1 MADDPTERPHRPPVH
16 MGLRVLARHSA
27 GRHGGRQLAHSVV
40 EARTP
45 KLLPS
50 SVRLAEGTRSAS
62 VARAPMAPPPPP
74 GWSAAEPS
82 AAAAPA
88 PGASASVARS
98 PEPAA
103 AESSRPSWAPSWMSD
118 FAAQWM
124 FGDQSAASEG
134 LMTMDAAAKM
144 PEPTKE
150 QRIAR
155 FIARGGLERS
165 RGARIVEGAGSG
177 PIPASELGASGD
189 AEPQESEPRPMKL
202 ARTPAGETP

>member
-1 MADDPTERPHRPPVH
+1 MADDPTEKPHRPPVH

-50 SVRLAEGTRSAS
+50 SVRLAEGARAAS
-62 VARAPMAPPPPP
+62 VARAPLAPPAPPP
-74 GWSAAEPS
+74 GWSAAES
-82 AAAAPA
+82 HAAPA
-88 PGASASVARS
+88 PAAHEAAVART

-103 AESSRPSWAPSWMSD
+103 DDSSRPSWAPSWMSD

-124 FGDQSAASEG
+124 FGDQSSASQG
-134 LMTMDAAAKM
+134 LVSMDAAAKM

-155 FIARGGLERS
+155 FI
-165 RGARIVEGAGSG
+165 
-177 PIPASELGASGD
+177 
-189 AEPQESEPRPMKL
+189 
-202 ARTPAGETP
+202 

>member
-1 MADDPTERPHRPPVH
+1 MADDPTEKPHRPPVH

-50 SVRLAEGTRSAS
+50 SVRLAEGARAAS
-62 VARAPMAPPPPP
+62 VARAPLAPPPPP
-74 GWSAAEPS
+74 GWSAAES
-82 AAAAPA
+82 FVSGGAAPA
-88 PGASASVARS
+88 PAAPEAAVARS

-124 FGDQSAASEG
+124 FGDQSSASQG
-134 LMTMDAAAKM
+134 LVSMD
-144 PEPTKE
+144 
-150 QRIAR
+150 
-155 FIARGGLERS
+155 
-165 RGARIVEGAGSG
+165 
-177 PIPASELGASGD
+177 
-189 AEPQESEPRPMKL
+189 
-202 ARTPAGETP
+202 